1 MAANRRNSFWAI
13 VTLTA
18 LLLTACNPIPAEP
31 VIPTPVPT
39 PSTIS
44 EREPMQAT
52 LHDFAS
58 LFAMIDDDR
67 LGPELYADAVMKF
80 VACIEED
87 ESFMAEIE
95 EYTPGELAT
104 GQWMTIMFMM
114 AISTQLEITLEASTD
129 PDIYAML
136 KVAYTLCIEDLQ

>member
-1 MAANRRNSFWAI
+1 MAANRRTFSWAI
-13 VTLTA
+13 VTVAA

-31 VIPTPVPT
+31 VIPTLVPT

-58 LFAMIDDDR
+58 FFAMIDDDK
-67 LGPELYADAVMKF
+67 LEPELYADAIMEI
-80 VACIEED
+80 VACMEED

-95 EYTPGELAT
+95 EYTPGELAA
-104 GQWMTIMFMM
+104 GQWMIIIFIM
-114 AISTQLEITLEASTD
+114 ASTQHEITLEASTD

-136 KVAYTLCIEDLQ
+136 KAVYTLCIENS